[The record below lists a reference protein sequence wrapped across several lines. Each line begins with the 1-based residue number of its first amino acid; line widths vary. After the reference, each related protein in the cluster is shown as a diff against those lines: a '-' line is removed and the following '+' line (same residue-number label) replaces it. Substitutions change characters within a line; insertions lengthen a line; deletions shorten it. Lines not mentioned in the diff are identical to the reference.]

1 MEKSLKKL
9 NNYCFRWRTV
19 QKLLHVMMKTILAVV
34 LLLLGFS
41 AQGLFEY
48 KLVLSSNHGLS
59 TSIFARVLR
68 QKRFHFWKI
77 IVTPDS
83 SAKLTWNKR
92 FIRYFEIGILD
103 LYVIWTLGL
112 ILLYSYYYL
121 DIVVFP
127 RWGL

>member
-1 MEKSLKKL
+1 MIK
-9 NNYCFRWRTV
+9 TV
-19 QKLLHVMMKTILAVV
+19 LAVV

-48 KLVLSSNHGLS
+48 KLVLSSNHALS
-59 TSIFARVLR
+59 RNIIFARVLR
-68 QKRFHFWKI
+68 QERFHSWKI
-77 IVTPDS
+77 IVTTDS

-112 ILLYSYYYL
+112 ILLFSYYYL

>member
-1 MEKSLKKL
+1 MIK
-9 NNYCFRWRTV
+9 TV
-19 QKLLHVMMKTILAVV
+19 LAVV

-59 TSIFARVLR
+59 SNNFFARVLR
-68 QKRFHFWKI
+68 QKRFHSWKI
-77 IVTPDS
+77 IVTTETDS

-112 ILLYSYYYL
+112 IMFYYL
-121 DIVVFP
+121 KTLKFKEDLRTPKNFRKRI
-127 RWGL
+127 

>member
-1 MEKSLKKL
+1 MIK
-9 NNYCFRWRTV
+9 TV
-19 QKLLHVMMKTILAVV
+19 LAVV

-59 TSIFARVLR
+59 SNNFFARVLR
-68 QKRFHFWKI
+68 QKRFHSWKI
-77 IVTPDS
+77 IVTTETDS

-103 LYVIWTLGL
+103 LYVTRNPASRASKRARLVASTLSDLGGC
-112 ILLYSYYYL
+112 I
-121 DIVVFP
+121 FFT
-127 RWGL
+127 

>member
-1 MEKSLKKL
+1 MFSLGDRPKIAIMM
-9 NNYCFRWRTV
+9 RTV
-19 QKLLHVMMKTILAVV
+19 LAVV

-41 AQGLFEY
+41 AKGLLEY
-48 KLVLSSNHGLS
+48 KMVLSSNHGLS

-68 QKRFHFWKI
+68 QKRFNSWKI
-77 IVTPDS
+77 IVTTDS

-112 ILLYSYYYL
+112 ILIYSYYYL

>member
-1 MEKSLKKL
+1 MFSLTDSPKI
-9 NNYCFRWRTV
+9 TI
-19 QKLLHVMMKTILAVV
+19 MMKTALTLV

-48 KLVLSSNHGLS
+48 KLVSSSNHDLS
-59 TSIFARVLR
+59 SSVFFDRVLR
-68 QKRFHFWKI
+68 QKRFHSWKI
-77 IVTPDS
+77 IVTTDS

-112 ILLYSYYYL
+112 IMVYYL

-127 RWGL
+127 R

>member
-1 MEKSLKKL
+1 MIK
-9 NNYCFRWRTV
+9 TV
-19 QKLLHVMMKTILAVV
+19 LAVV

-59 TSIFARVLR
+59 SNNLFARVLR
-68 QKRFHFWKI
+68 QKRFHSWKI
-77 IVTPDS
+77 IVTTETDS

-112 ILLYSYYYL
+112 ILLFSYYYL